1 MYFLD
6 SRSLKSIGS
15 DSLIVCNETTC
26 VMNCVSANTI
36 STNDTSTVSI
46 YFGDKKVRYKMDCYI
61 LHIFLFVTML
71 VFMIISLP
79 LFAIITEDI
88 SQNNKKIG
96 EK

>member
-26 VMNCVSANTI
+26 VMNSVSANTI
-36 STNDTSTVSI
+36 STNVTSTVSI
-46 YFGDKKVRYKMDCYI
+46 YSDDKKVRHKMDCYI

-71 VFMIISLP
+71 VFMIIALP

-88 SQNNKKIG
+88 SQDNKKIG